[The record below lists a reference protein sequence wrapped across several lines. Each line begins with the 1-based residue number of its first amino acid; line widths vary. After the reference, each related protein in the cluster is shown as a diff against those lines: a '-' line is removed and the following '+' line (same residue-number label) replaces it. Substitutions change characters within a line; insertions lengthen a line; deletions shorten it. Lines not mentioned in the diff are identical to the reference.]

1 MTLLFM
7 ALIISYFT
15 DKKVWMRW
23 ALLIATVPIAILAN
37 GMRVA
42 ITASPFR
49 NQYRMASAA
58 GYHEVEGFIIYF
70 IDIIALLAVHRLINV
85 VVKKM
90 GKA

>member
-23 ALLIATVPIAILAN
+23 ALLVATVPIAILAN

-42 ITASPFR
+42 ITALLSEH
-49 NQYRMASAA
+49 NTEWAS
-58 GYHEVEGFIIYF
+58 GWYHEMEGFIIYF
-70 IDIIALLAVHRLINV
+70 IDIIVLLAVHRLINV
-85 VVKKM
+85 VAKKT